1 MSSTHN
7 QNRRQKRKIGAATPV
22 HSSKSYRSNH
32 LPSHRKITMSGRGR
46 ARGQGGRNY
55 GGRGKKDRTW
65 NSRMRRHQQINC
77 QSAILRHLLIH
88 FDSFFVDEYKMV
100 DVAVAGEEVGVN
112 IAGYCGLR

>member
-1 MSSTHN
+1 
-7 QNRRQKRKIGAATPV
+7 
-22 HSSKSYRSNH
+22 
-32 LPSHRKITMSGRGR
+32 MSGRGR

-100 DVAVAGEEVGVN
+100 DVAVAVAGEEVGVN